1 MTKRELGREIPLIS
15 HVFYPLFTPFR
26 NSLLQITIAID
37 YFWIILS
44 LFFKVT
50 FGVYSWLAFNANLS
64 RHLELVTVFLYC
76 LYLTLY
82 KTDIL
87 CKTDT

>member
-50 FGVYSWLAFNANLS
+50 FGVYSWLSLYAHLS
-64 RHLELVTVFLYC
+64 
-76 LYLTLY
+76 
-82 KTDIL
+82 
-87 CKTDT
+87 KTDT

>member
-15 HVFYPLFTPFR
+15 HVFYPLLFTPFR

-50 FGVYSWLAFNANLS
+50 FGVYSWLSLNA
-64 RHLELVTVFLYC
+64 HLG
-76 LYLTLY
+76 
-82 KTDIL
+82 
-87 CKTDT
+87 KTDT